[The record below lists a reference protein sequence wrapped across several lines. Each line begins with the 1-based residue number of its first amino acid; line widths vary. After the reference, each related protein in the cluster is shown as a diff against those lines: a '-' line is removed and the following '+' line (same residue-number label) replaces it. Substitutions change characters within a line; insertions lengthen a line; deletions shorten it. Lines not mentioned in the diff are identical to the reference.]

1 LSFVANFWKQLG
13 GSAEMKLRQ
22 VALSLH
28 RYIGY
33 IAGLVLV
40 FIALTGSLLVF
51 KNEID
56 RFFEPQLLQVVPGE
70 KRVPL
75 QSVVDKVRFNYPEL
89 SITSVDMP
97 LPGEGVYKIWSE
109 SKSKQTVFLYV
120 NPYNG
125 DILGSRLQ
133 EKTLMDIL
141 VNLHINLLMGETGA
155 VVVGIYG
162 LLLLILCV
170 TGLFLWPGWKK
181 FASGFKIRWKAPG
194 KLINYDVHKVVG
206 ILSVA
211 FLLLIVSTGVAMS
224 FFTQFEKALYSLTA
238 TPMPTIPSKSQPAAG
253 RKTVAIDL
261 ILSKAEQALPGTQTI
276 WIDLP
281 PDSQGLFRVG
291 KRFSQD
297 TSLSSASS
305 DSQIFVD
312 QYSGKVVRVNT
323 VQNAPLAT
331 QIIYSLYSLHI
342 GSYGGLGM
350 RIVYVLIGLAPVGLL
365 FTGLVLWR
373 QRQWAIARRQ
383 EAIRRSQQVIS

>member
-1 LSFVANFWKQLG
+1 
-13 GSAEMKLRQ
+13 MKLRQ